1 MLDEL
6 CPQSC
11 SPGNGVCEVLCLTR
25 GCNWDGGDCSSV
37 FVGAGVD
44 AARTCP
50 RTGPGACSVIAQTNA
65 ALSGGCYDNCFIASC
80 DWSRNLCGDIKTAL
94 ATCPLFDIAT
104 FASFA
109 SAAASETTAPVYA
122 FGGGPDGQGR
132 CANSSQCSSQPGET
146 SEASLNSLSDA
157 LSLSKQ
163 WVYIPPLP
171 NSSDVSAIVN
181 GGIGATLD
189 AWLRLDS
196 TAPSSSAQRV
206 LSSPTVDLSVV
217 PTDAGVLLAVRLTG
231 KVGDSCHEGWYDPW
245 GGKNGWAL
253 FGLVL
258 SGQLKLYVNG
268 TLLAAITGGN
278 CSNWASTG

>member
-1 MLDEL
+1 M
-6 CPQSC
+6 
-11 SPGNGVCEVLCLTR
+11 N
-25 GCNWDGGDCSSV
+25 
-37 FVGAGVD
+37 FF
-44 AARTCP
+44 
-50 RTGPGACSVIAQTNA
+50 AQTNA
-65 ALSGGCYDNCFIASC
+65 ALSGGCYDKCFIASC

-109 SAAASETTAPVYA
+109 SAAETTAPVYA

-132 CANSSQCSSQPGET
+132 CANASQCRSQPAET
-146 SEASLNSLSDA
+146 SEAPLTSLSEP

-163 WVYIPPLP
+163 YVYIPALP
-171 NSSDVSAIVN
+171 NSSDVNAIVS
-181 GGIGATLD
+181 GIGATLE

-196 TAPSSSAQRV
+196 AAPGSPAQRV

-217 PTDAGVLLAVRLTG
+217 PTDAGVLLAVLLTG
-231 KVGDSCHEGWYDPW
+231 KVGESCHEEWYDPW

-268 TLLAAITGGN
+268 TLLAAVMGGN
-278 CSNWASTG
+278 CSNWTSTG